1 MRQKK
6 NTRDDFGAGWEV
18 ESPKWLRFFWSLN
31 GNHFYDNDCQRYR
44 LKVYIYILKYIVFFQ
59 HLQIHKMMKS
69 LQKMETWW
77 KILTLRGSTGGYCKT
92 VMHWF
97 MSRRY
102 CIIYSQTKQHTCAQV
117 VSSCSTMCGFCWDT
131 SVIIDASISSKL
143 VLICSG
149 LHLFYMIFACVLH

>member
-1 MRQKK
+1 
-6 NTRDDFGAGWEV
+6 
-18 ESPKWLRFFWSLN
+18 
-31 GNHFYDNDCQRYR
+31 
-44 LKVYIYILKYIVFFQ
+44 
-59 HLQIHKMMKS
+59 MMKS
-69 LQKMETWW
+69 LQKTEAWW

-97 MSRRY
+97 ISLRY
-102 CIIYSQTKQHTCAQV
+102 CIIYSQTKQHTYAQV

-149 LHLFYMIFACVLH
+149 LHLFYMIFACVYIKFFCFQTDSAWLPVTTKVVSYSAPCEYFLHHDGLAHIQYISISQKNIFQSPVGR